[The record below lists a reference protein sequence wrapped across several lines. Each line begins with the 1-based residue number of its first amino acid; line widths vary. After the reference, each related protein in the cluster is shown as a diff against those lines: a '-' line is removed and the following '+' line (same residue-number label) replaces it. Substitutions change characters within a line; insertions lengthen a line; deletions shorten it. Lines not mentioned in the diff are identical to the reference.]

1 MDRFDQLTNNEGSD
15 GDGENYNDSESDTFV
30 VVRVELEE
38 EVDRR
43 GSKRRSAIDFFHNY
57 VEISEVVNG
66 GRNIDPEPS
75 TAAG

>member
-15 GDGENYNDSESDTFV
+15 GDGENDNDSDTFE

-43 GSKRRSAIDFFHNY
+43 GSRRRSAIDFFLNY

-66 GRNIDPEPS
+66 GRNIDPEIVV
-75 TAAG
+75 GVRG